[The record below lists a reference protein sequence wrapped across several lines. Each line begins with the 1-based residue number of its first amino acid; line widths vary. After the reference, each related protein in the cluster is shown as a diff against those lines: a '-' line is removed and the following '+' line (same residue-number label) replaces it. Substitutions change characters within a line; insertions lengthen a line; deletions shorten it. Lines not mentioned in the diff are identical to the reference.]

1 MIKTTL
7 AAVLLL
13 QALAAGARPQE
24 PVLPPLQAAPE
35 DAPAAVSETLASVV
49 GVRDLEWKPYRA
61 MLKGLDAFKLFHKL
75 APDAEARFQLRP
87 QTADASLDGLRL
99 ELRHGDA
106 ATFLPVMPD
115 ATFSLPRG
123 TAPEYAEAELALSR
137 NRDAYRWRPSVRS
150 PDVPRHARRLGDL
163 RLECEMLWAIQK
175 DELSG
180 IVRNTA
186 RLVGDPCASA
196 LVPLRFPAPGK
207 LAGATLVS
215 GGRTIAVPVSADGA
229 SYQPPLHD
237 TSWPDDALVRFDLV
251 PQG

>member
-1 MIKTTL
+1 MFNATL
-7 AAVLLL
+7 ATALLL
-13 QALAAGARPQE
+13 TSLAASARPQE
-24 PVLPPLQAAPE
+24 PSVPPPSPQPE
-35 DAPAAVSETLASVV
+35 DARTVVSETLANVI
-49 GVRDLEWKPYRA
+49 GVRDLDWKPYST
-61 MLKGLDAFKLFHKL
+61 MLKGLDAFEQFHKL

-87 QTADASLDGLRL
+87 QAAEANFDGLRL

-123 TAPEYAEAELALSR
+123 TAPDYAQAEVVLNR

-150 PDVPRHARRLGDL
+150 PDVPRNARRLGDL

-175 DELSG
+175 EDLSA

-186 RLVGDPCASA
+186 RLVGNPCTSA

-207 LAGATLVS
+207 LASAMLVS
-215 GGRTIAVPVSADGA
+215 TGRQLALPIGADGA
-229 SYQPPLHD
+229 SYRPPLHD
-237 TSWPDDALVRFDLV
+237 SSWPDDALIRFELV
-251 PQG
+251 PPG